1 MLERLF
7 PVHEVYVEP
16 FFGGGAVFF
25 GKSPSNKEVVNDL
38 DSQLVQD
45 YQRVVDAPTSASA
58 YPTPTT
64 LAAQRRFLSG
74 HQSTV
79 GAKVVESIL
88 RRCNGFAGTY
98 VEDASALAK
107 NSNPAP
113 KIKNIAAYKE
123 RLGSATLLNQ
133 DYRKVI
139 RKYDSAK
146 TFFFLDPPYEKSDG
160 LGYAAGS
167 ESFDFDEMAKVL
179 KGIKGDFL
187 ITINDSPRIR
197 DAFAGFQLY
206 PYGVKGHHS
215 KTSHIGQKDRKELLI
230 TNYTLPQNWRR
241 GGTHREHVVKELGL
255 EADGHSLDELAKA
268 SGVSKDVLQ
277 QVYNRG
283 IGAYKT
289 NPTSVRMKGTYEKG
303 VEAPYSQKLS
313 KEQWAMARVYSFLD
327 GNPKHDQ
334 DLRGEGNPFFK
345 NYLRAVKV
353 RAELNGY
360 DPDAVRMADD
370 GIHKVEYKTPTGQTV
385 RFGRVG
391 YGDFILWTHLER
403 EGKVPKGYA
412 LRKRAVFHKSH
423 EAIKGDWKTNPY
435 SPNNLALALL
445 W

>member
-1 MLERLF
+1 MLERVF
-7 PVHEVYVEP
+7 PTHQVYVEP

-25 GKSPSNKEVVNDL
+25 GKTPSDKEVVNDL
-38 DSQLVQD
+38 DSKLVAD
-45 YQRVVDAPTSASA
+45 YRRVLDAPTDSSASPSA
-58 YPTPTT
+58 KT
-64 LAAQRRFLSG
+64 LAAQRRLLSS
-74 HQSTV
+74 HPKSTA
-79 GAKVVESIL
+79 GQITESII
-88 RRCNGFAGTY
+88 RRCNGFGGKY
-98 VEDASALAK
+98 VMDASDIAK
-107 NSNPAP
+107 SSNPAQ
-113 KIKNIAAYKE
+113 KTNHIQDYKK
-123 RLGSATLLNQ
+123 RLDHATILNQ

-139 RKYDSAK
+139 KAHDSAK
-146 TFFFLDPPYEKSDG
+146 TFFFLDPPYEMSKGVD
-160 LGYAAGS
+160 YAAGS
-167 ESFDFDEMAKVL
+167 ETFDFDELARVL
-179 KGIKGDFL
+179 QNLKGDFL

-206 PYGVKGHHS
+206 PYGVKGHHA

-230 TNYTLPQNWRR
+230 TNYTLPQTWR
-241 GGTHREHVVKELGL
+241 
-255 EADGHSLDELAKA
+255 
-268 SGVSKDVLQ
+268 
-277 QVYNRG
+277 
-283 IGAYKT
+283 
-289 NPTSVRMKGTYEKG
+289 
-303 VEAPYSQKLS
+303 
-313 KEQWAMARVYSFLD
+313 
-327 GNPKHDQ
+327 
-334 DLRGEGNPFFK
+334 RGEGNPFFK

-403 EGKVPKGYA
+403 EGRVPKGYA

>member
-1 MLERLF
+1 MKPLFCRSGSKRKQVKMLERLF

-45 YQRVVDAPTSASA
+45 YRRVVDAPTSASA

-98 VEDASALAK
+98 VEDASALATD
-107 NSNPAP
+107 SNPAP

-206 PYGVKGHHS
+206 PYGVKGHHA

-230 TNYTLPQNWRR
+230 TNYTLPQTWR
-241 GGTHREHVVKELGL
+241 
-255 EADGHSLDELAKA
+255 
-268 SGVSKDVLQ
+268 
-277 QVYNRG
+277 
-283 IGAYKT
+283 
-289 NPTSVRMKGTYEKG
+289 
-303 VEAPYSQKLS
+303 
-313 KEQWAMARVYSFLD
+313 
-327 GNPKHDQ
+327 
-334 DLRGEGNPFFK
+334 RGEGNPFFK

-385 RFGRVG
+385 WFGRVG

>member
-1 MLERLF
+1 
-7 PVHEVYVEP
+7 
-16 FFGGGAVFF
+16 
-25 GKSPSNKEVVNDL
+25 
-38 DSQLVQD
+38 
-45 YQRVVDAPTSASA
+45 
-58 YPTPTT
+58 
-64 LAAQRRFLSG
+64 
-74 HQSTV
+74 
-79 GAKVVESIL
+79 VVESIL

-98 VEDASALAK
+98 VEDASALATD
-107 NSNPAP
+107 SNPAP

-167 ESFDFDEMAKVL
+167 ESFDFDGMAKVL

-197 DAFAGFQLY
+197 EAFAGFQLY
-206 PYGVKGHHS
+206 PYSVKGHHA

-241 GGTHREHVVKELGL
+241 GGGTHREHVVNELGL
-255 EADGHSLDELAKA
+255 GADGHSLDELAEA

-303 VEAPYSQKLS
+303 VDAPYSQKLS

-334 DLRGEGNPFFK
+334 DLRGKGFGPDE
-345 NYLRAVKV
+345 YLREIKAK
-353 RAELNGY
+353 AKKTGY
-360 DPDAVRMADD
+360 DPHAVKFAMD
-370 GIHKVEYKTPTGQTV
+370 GVHKFEYTTPTGQTV

-391 YGDFILWTHLER
+391 YGDFILWTHQER

-412 LRKRAVFHKSH
+412 SRKRAVFHKSH